1 MTAYQVE
8 FLPKAA
14 EELERLDNLI
24 IKRILSKLR
33 WLADNS
39 EVIVPEPL
47 SGQLKGLF
55 KLRVGNYRIIY
66 SLDQERR
73 IITVHLVGHRSEI
86 YKIEL

>member
-14 EELERLDNLI
+14 EELERLDNLV
-24 IKRILSKLR
+24 IKRILSKLKR
-33 WLADNS
+33 LANNS
-39 EVIVPEPL
+39 EIIVPEPL

-66 SLDQERR
+66 SRDQERR
-73 IITVHLVGHRSEI
+73 IITIHLVGHRREI
-86 YKIEL
+86 YKI

>member
-86 YKIEL
+86 YKM